1 MTLSAA
7 SGSRDDER
15 IAMRAVILA
24 GGKGTRLLPYTTL
37 LPKPLVPIGND
48 KAVLELVLEQLRDTG
63 FTRATL
69 AVNHFA
75 RLIQAYFGDGKD
87 MGIEIDYSLEDQ
99 PLGTMGP
106 LRLIDDLPENF
117 LVMNGDVLTDLN
129 YADFLHNHINKGN
142 TFTISAFS
150 REEKS
155 EFGVLET
162 DGHRLS
168 GFSEKPVTR
177 KLVSMG
183 VYALNKSVVDEIEEA
198 SPFGFDDLML
208 KLLKNGSEITIDE
221 WHGTWLDIGRP
232 GDYEEA
238 QSFPSP

>member
-1 MTLSAA
+1 
-7 SGSRDDER
+7 
-15 IAMRAVILA
+15 MRAVILA

-37 LPKPLVPIGND
+37 VPKPLVPIGND
-48 KAVLELVLEQLRDTG
+48 KAILELVLEQLRDSG

-87 MGIEIDYSLEDQ
+87 LGIDIDYSLEDQ

-106 LRLIDDLPENF
+106 LKLISDLPENF

-129 YADFLHNHINKGN
+129 YADFLNNHTNQGN

-155 EFGVLET
+155 EFGVLDT
-162 DGHRLS
+162 DGHRLT
-168 GFSEKPVTR
+168 GFFEKPISKR
-177 KLVSMG
+177 LVSMG
-183 VYALNKSVVDEIEEA
+183 VYALNRRIVGEIEEA
-198 SPFGFDDLML
+198 SVFGFDDLML
-208 KLLKNGSEITIDE
+208 KLLGNGTEITIDE
-221 WHGTWLDIGRP
+221 WRGAWLDIGRP

-238 QSFPSP
+238 QTFFSS